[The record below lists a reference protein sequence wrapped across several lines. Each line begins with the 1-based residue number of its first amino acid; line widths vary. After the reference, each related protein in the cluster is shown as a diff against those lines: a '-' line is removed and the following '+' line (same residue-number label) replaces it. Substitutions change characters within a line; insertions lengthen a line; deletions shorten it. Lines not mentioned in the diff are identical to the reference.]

1 MTVLLLFLA
10 ASVAAQDQTTPVAN
24 TSVCDVMKS
33 PSQYNGK
40 IVEIRGA
47 ARLGFEFF
55 GLTDVGCGPIW
66 LDFADE
72 SIRPT
77 LKFRLVKDEP
87 EKRFRAAVQKG
98 NTSNVTLIGRIDGVD
113 EVKHWT
119 ESRPVKGGVVAG
131 FRSNGFGHMGQYKAR
146 LVIIRVRAVE

>member
-1 MTVLLLFLA
+1 M
-10 ASVAAQDQTTPVAN
+10 
-24 TSVCDVMKS
+24 
-33 PSQYNGK
+33 
-40 IVEIRGA
+40 
-47 ARLGFEFF
+47 GFEFF

-77 LKFRLVKDEP
+77 LKFRLVKGEP

-119 ESRPVKGGVVAG
+119 ESRPVKAGVVAG
-131 FRSNGFGHMGQYKAR
+131 FRSNGFGHMGQYRAR